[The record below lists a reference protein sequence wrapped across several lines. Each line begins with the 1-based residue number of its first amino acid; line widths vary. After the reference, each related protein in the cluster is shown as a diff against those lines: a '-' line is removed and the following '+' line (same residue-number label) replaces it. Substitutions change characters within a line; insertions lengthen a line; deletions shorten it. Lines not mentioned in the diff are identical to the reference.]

1 VPAEPAADPIGAV
14 DFHFDIMCPWA
25 YQASLWIRDVREQ
38 SQRDLTAIAET
49 FRPYLEARD
58 WITIQKE
65 TP

>member
-1 VPAEPAADPIGAV
+1 MSRLLQVAAERRAWTFLSNRDSASCVPAEPADDP
-14 DFHFDIMCPWA
+14 
-25 YQASLWIRDVREQ
+25 RNR
-38 SQRDLTAIAET
+38 AET